1 MDKLSLSGA
10 IVHIG
15 DTQEV
20 GKKGFRKREV
30 VVETQDKYPQK
41 IKMEAIG
48 DMIETLDGFSEGQ
61 EVLAYFN
68 LRGNEYDG
76 KFYTNLQV
84 WRIEETVEHEMPLD
98 PAEDEEPEPSPKS
111 RKKTTKK
118 APAEPVED
126 SDLPF

>member
-1 MDKLSLSGA
+1 
-10 IVHIG
+10 
-15 DTQEV
+15 
-20 GKKGFRKREV
+20 
-30 VVETQDKYPQK
+30 
-41 IKMEAIG
+41 MEAIG

-84 WRIEETVEHEMPLD
+84 WRIEAAVQHEMPLD
-98 PAEDEEPEPSPKS
+98 PAEDEEPKPAPKS

-118 APAEPVED
+118 APAEPMED
-126 SDLPF
+126 DLPF

>member
-1 MDKLSLSGA
+1 MDKLSLSGV

-76 KFYTNLQV
+76 RFYTNLQV
-84 WRIEETVEHEMPLD
+84 WRIEAAVQHEMPLD
-98 PAEDEEPEPSPKS
+98 PAEDEEPKP
-111 RKKTTKK
+111 
-118 APAEPVED
+118 AP
-126 SDLPF
+126 